1 MVESDA
7 FNRLGLKPVLRRVW
21 AKPGER
27 PRAPVHH
34 RCRWLH
40 LHGFVQPTGG
50 RVLWC
55 LLMPTVSA
63 ATFAQVLA
71 AFAADVGAGPGK
83 EILLVLDGA
92 GWHVAKEL
100 VMPDHLH
107 PAFPPPYS
115 PELQPAE
122 RLWPLAN
129 EAVANRCFE
138 DLAAPSDAL
147 EPHCL
152 TLAGQPEL
160 IRGHTLFGW
169 WPQTKSRE
177 AISRI

>member
-21 AKPGER
+21 AK
-27 PRAPVHH
+27 
-34 RCRWLH
+34 
-40 LHGFVQPTGG
+40 
-50 RVLWC
+50 
-55 LLMPTVSA
+55 
-63 ATFAQVLA
+63 
-71 AFAADVGAGPGK
+71 
-83 EILLVLDGA
+83 
-92 GWHVAKEL
+92 
-100 VMPDHLH
+100 
-107 PAFPPPYS
+107 
-115 PELQPAE
+115 PAE

-147 EPHCL
+147 EPHCP

-169 WPQTKSRE
+169 WPQTKPRE